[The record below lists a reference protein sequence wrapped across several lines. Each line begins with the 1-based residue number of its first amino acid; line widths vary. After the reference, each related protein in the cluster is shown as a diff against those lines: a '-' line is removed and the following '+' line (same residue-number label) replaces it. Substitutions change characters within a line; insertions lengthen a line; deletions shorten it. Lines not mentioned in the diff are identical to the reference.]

1 MTTPSFLKRCA
12 FLLTLAASPHA
23 ARAEEET
30 LFNGK
35 DLTGWVGNMEIWRVK
50 DGVISGGSMAG
61 NPRNEFLTLKKTYHN
76 FVLKLEYKL
85 IGSEGFVNS
94 GVQFHSQR
102 LEKPTN
108 EMIGY
113 QADIGAG
120 WSGTLQDESRR
131 KGPRSKPPVELVKRL
146 EKPSDWNRYEIRT
159 EGRHIEI
166 FLNGEKTVDYT
177 EADEAI
183 PQDGLI
189 GLQIHGGN
197 KAEVFFRNIVI
208 AEMPSGK

>member
-1 MTTPSFLKRCA
+1 MTAPLFLNRFA
-12 FLLTLAASPHA
+12 VLFLLASPLLV
-23 ARAEEET
+23 ARAGEET

-35 DLTGWVGNMEIWRVK
+35 DLTGWEGNAEIWRVK

-76 FVLKLEYKL
+76 FILKIEYKL
-85 IGSEGFVNS
+85 VGTEGFVNS

-102 LEKPTN
+102 MEKPAN

-146 EKPSDWNRYEIRT
+146 EKPGDWNHYEIRT
-159 EGRHIEI
+159 EGRHVEI

-177 EADEAI
+177 EADETI
-183 PQDGLI
+183 PQEGLI

-197 KAEVFFRNIVI
+197 KAEVFFRNLVI
-208 AEMPSGK
+208 EEKPQGK